1 HTALNAILGGTRWQ
15 TGNIDDLGTQSV
27 DLRNMSV
34 KEAIY
39 ELLNIF
45 DGERRTRVEVDGN
58 LITRRYIDIY
68 RNRGDNTGKRFEVGK
83 DILSTQRTLDSSG
96 IKTALYG
103 FGASGENDKPRLTFA
118 DVEWSISNGDP
129 MDKPLGQ
136 TWIGDPIAL
145 QQYGY
150 AQGTRHRF
158 GSYDGQESDPAELL
172 LNTYRELQKLTKLN
186 ETYDFN
192 VIQLAELLDAEHEK
206 VRIGDRTYSINN
218 DIHPSVQVEN
228 SVIEYRQNLNDRKL
242 SEVTLGD
249 FRSAYDLSSRFNR
262 VEKDVNDKQG
272 NWDSKPDVDDV
283 EDMVEDGNKWVQDA
297 LDDVQDE
304 IDRATQELED
314 AMIDLDD
321 AMSAADTVFT
331 NKIKSSHNYKGYFS
345 GDVGITGQLHVAG
358 EIYAGSGATFRGT
371 INANNLNLDNA
382 NIRNA
387 NIRDANITGT
397 LNGVDGNFVGTV
409 LANQIIGNEIAGVTL
424 KTANLIN
431 YIHLRNQILE
441 FWNQDLRKM
450 ELGFE
455 LWQGESS
462 QSPYIQLGAGDSSNR
477 NRVYMT
483 KREDRFDLAYIT
495 SNS

>member
-1 HTALNAILGGTRWQ
+1 
-15 TGNIDDLGTQSV
+15 
-27 DLRNMSV
+27 
-34 KEAIY
+34 
-39 ELLNIF
+39 
-45 DGERRTRVEVDGN
+45 
-58 LITRRYIDIY
+58 
-68 RNRGDNTGKRFEVGK
+68 
-83 DILSTQRTLDSSG
+83 
-96 IKTALYG
+96 
-103 FGASGENDKPRLTFA
+103 
-118 DVEWSISNGDP
+118 
-129 MDKPLGQ
+129 
-136 TWIGDPIAL
+136 
-145 QQYGY
+145 
-150 AQGTRHRF
+150 
-158 GSYDGQESDPAELL
+158 
-172 LNTYRELQKLTKLN
+172 
-186 ETYDFN
+186 
-192 VIQLAELLDAEHEK
+192 
-206 VRIGDRTYSINN
+206 
-218 DIHPSVQVEN
+218 N

-424 KTANLIN
+424 KTANTRN
-431 YIHLRNQILE
+431 YLHMRNQILE

-455 LWQGESS
+455 RWQGESS

-495 SNS
+495 SNSGESYFRMTRQGDMRLNARDNVVIEGGGTVDVKNLRADGNRVIRAQSSEDITIATTSSGLVIRRNGSVLGNIYFD